1 MNAIST
7 EIRTLELIEYFK
19 EGEVE
24 NMFWPDEI
32 QKAE

>member
-1 MNAIST
+1 
-7 EIRTLELIEYFK
+7 LIEYFK

-32 QKAE
+32 QKAEW